1 MDRFADPYIVAAMLT
16 YLYTLDYASE
26 GPQMSFGLPTD
37 HVAERDDGD
46 RIGEAVLPAYKEEEE
61 STETDSGSEF
71 DLVPDMEVAI
81 EGLVDTSEGTKK
93 DDEDWD
99 SLTARKTPS
108 PCLCSDTAHIPSTT
122 PTERD
127 PAKPILSMAL
137 HVLMY
142 RAALRFEI
150 PCLTLHALRKLDD
163 MISCDIFHGDEVIE
177 AASEAYEE
185 DSDLD
190 VDYHQSMSL
199 IRTKILGAVKR
210 RWESIRLR
218 DGFDELVLRR
228 PGFARDI
235 LRVV

>member
-1 MDRFADPYIVAAMLT
+1 MDRFADPYVVAAMLT
-16 YLYTLDYASE
+16 YFYTLDYASE
-26 GPQMSFGLPTD
+26 GPQMSFGLPTG
-37 HVAERDDGD
+37 HITKRDDGD
-46 RIGEAVLPAYKEEEE
+46 GFGEAVLPAYKEEED
-61 STETDSGSEF
+61 SPETDSGSEF
-71 DLVPDMEVAI
+71 DLVPDMKVAI
-81 EGLVDTSEGTKK
+81 EGLVDISEGAKN

-108 PCLCSDTAHIPSTT
+108 PCLCSDTEPIPSTT

-127 PAKPILSMAL
+127 PAKPISPIAL

-142 RAALRFEI
+142 KAALRFEI
-150 PCLTLHALRKLDD
+150 PCLTLHALRKLED

-177 AASEAYEE
+177 AASEAYE

-199 IRTKILGAVKR
+199 IRTKILGVVKG
-210 RWESIRLR
+210 RWENIRLR

-235 LRVV
+235 LRVI